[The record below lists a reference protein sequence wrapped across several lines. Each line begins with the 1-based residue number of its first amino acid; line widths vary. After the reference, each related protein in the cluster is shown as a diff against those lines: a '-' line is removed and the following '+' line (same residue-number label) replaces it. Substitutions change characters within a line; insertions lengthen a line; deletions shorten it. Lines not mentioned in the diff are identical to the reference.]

1 MKTWLTSVYEAA
13 KSVAGVTVTPEVRE
27 VFDRLLSVPE
37 SATESAQDEDEDSDL
52 RPGP

>member
-27 VFDRLLSVPE
+27 VFDRLLSAPG
-37 SATESAQDEDEDSDL
+37 SAQDENEDSDL
-52 RPGP
+52 SPGP